1 MIIGLIGL
9 KGSGKDTLANCVQYD
24 RENTYILKFA
34 KGIKDILKKYFN
46 ITEDYYEDPILKEIK
61 FGKSNKTI
69 RDLMIFIGVNF
80 RVFDKDIWVNK
91 LDEEIKYLNYDSINY
106 DYEKE
111 DIYLITDV
119 RFPNEIQYIKS
130 QGGIIIDIDRKNL
143 YYKEKKIVKIFGH
156 NFISKFLIYFINKNL
171 TKKSEWLYFKN
182 KKDSNFYIDNTNL
195 DIGVNE
201 LRKILSKI

>member
-1 MIIGLIGL
+1 MIVGLIGL
-9 KGSGKDTLANCVQYD
+9 KGSGKDTLANSVQYD

-46 ITEDYYEDPILKEIK
+46 ITEDYYEDPFLKEIK

-80 RVFDKDIWVNK
+80 RVFDEDIWVNK
-91 LDEEIKYLNYDSINY
+91 LDEEIKHLNYDSINY
-106 DYEKE
+106 DHEKE

-156 NFISKFLIYFINKNL
+156 NFISKFLIYFINKSL

-182 KKDSNFYIDNTNL
+182 KKDSDFYIDNTNL
-195 DIGVNE
+195 DIGINK

>member
-9 KGSGKDTLANCVQYD
+9 KGSGKDTLANSVQYD

-106 DYEKE
+106 DHEKE

-143 YYKEKKIVKIFGH
+143 YCKEKKIVKIFGY
-156 NFISKFLIYFINKNL
+156 NFISKFLIYFINKSL